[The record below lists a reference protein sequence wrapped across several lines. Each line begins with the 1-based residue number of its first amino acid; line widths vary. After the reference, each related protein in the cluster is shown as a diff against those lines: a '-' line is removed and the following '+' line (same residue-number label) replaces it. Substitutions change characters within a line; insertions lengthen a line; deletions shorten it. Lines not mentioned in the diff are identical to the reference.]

1 MPWKAITTM
10 SQRQEFV
17 ELALKENANVRAVC
31 REFGITPRTGYK
43 WIKRYQEQ
51 GEVGLYDRSRRP
63 QHSPFKSSAVMEEAV
78 LKVRRAHPALGG
90 RKIQWKLVQD
100 GIKPAPAASTITAIL
115 SRNEM
120 LDSEE
125 STKHSPTQ
133 RFEMEYPNQLWQM
146 DFKGYFEMAN
156 G

>member
-1 MPWKAITTM
+1 M

-17 ELALKENANVRAVC
+17 ELALQENANIRALC
-31 REFGITPRTGYK
+31 REFGVTPRTGYK
-43 WIKRYQEQ
+43 WIKRYREE
-51 GEVGLYDRSRRP
+51 GENGLYDRSRRP
-63 QHSPFKSSAVMEEAV
+63 HHSPLKSSSVIEEAV
-78 LKVRRAHPALGG
+78 LKVRRAHPAWGG

-100 GIKPAPAASTITAIL
+100 GMKSPPAASTITAIL

-120 LDSEE
+120 LNSAE

-146 DFKGYFEMAN
+146 VHCAILSR
-156 G
+156 